1 MGLSTGIT
9 ADLPTGEQ
17 VLLTV
22 LMFIGRLGPITVAS
36 ALALRQRVRMYD
48 LRNNAV
54 VVIGLGRFGRALAL
68 ELVDEETEV
77 LGIDEDPE
85 VVQLLSGS
93 LTHVVRAD
101 STKEAV
107 LRQLAVHEF
116 DRAVVAIGTDL
127 EASILTA
134 SLLVSFGIQDVW
146 AKAISEAHGR
156 ILSQLG
162 VQHVVYPEHDMGQ
175 RVAHLVRGRMLDYI
189 EFEDDFAMVKT
200 TPPAEI
206 VGQRLADSAASPS
219 SPSSVP
225 AKTSPTP
232 PPTPSS
238 KPTTPSSSPDA
249 PARPNASANS
259 SETLTGIGGRLV
271 ARSGTPGAVR
281 VLGLP
286 VRGMPPPLHGSPRG
300 RAMGFCTST
309 ACTLSTSLPLARP
322 AITGTGTTG
331 TGITTVPPRWM
342 TRRRADMEYTV
353 ASDLKGTGT

>member
-1 MGLSTGIT
+1 MARNRKPRTRRI
-9 ADLPTGEQ
+9 A
-17 VLLTV
+17 
-22 LMFIGRLGPITVAS
+22 
-36 ALALRQRVRMYD
+36 
-48 LRNNAV
+48 RNNSV

-101 STKEAV
+101 STKEGV

-156 ILSQLG
+156 ILTQLG

-200 TPPAEI
+200 NPSADI
-206 VGQRLADSAASPS
+206 IGKRLADSGVRSRYGVTVVAI
-219 SPSSVP
+219 
-225 AKTSPTP
+225 K
-232 PPTPSS
+232 
-238 KPTTPSSSPDA
+238 
-249 PARPNASANS
+249 RPGQDFTYATADTVVEADDTIIVAGRTRQTERF
-259 SETLTGIGGRLV
+259 SELQ
-271 ARSGTPGAVR
+271 
-281 VLGLP
+281 
-286 VRGMPPPLHGSPRG
+286 
-300 RAMGFCTST
+300 
-309 ACTLSTSLPLARP
+309 
-322 AITGTGTTG
+322 
-331 TGITTVPPRWM
+331 
-342 TRRRADMEYTV
+342 
-353 ASDLKGTGT
+353 